1 MRNQKRF
8 LILFFRESAAAAK
21 ARADTPL
28 LPRDDPVASS
38 HLQLTSGAPA
48 RDASPASSLSLFDP
62 DLLPDPSGVSRA
74 ELDLRAATAAF
85 CRRGREEEEE
95 GTDGAV
101 VLRRRLEERERVVL
115 EQEEA
120 LRECGRE
127 IQRLRA
133 GAGEATI
140 K

>member
-1 MRNQKRF
+1 M
-8 LILFFRESAAAAK
+8 
-21 ARADTPL
+21 
-28 LPRDDPVASS
+28 ASS

-85 CRRGREEEEE
+85 CRRGREEED
-95 GTDGAV
+95 GTDAI
-101 VLRRRLEERERVVL
+101 VLRRRLEERERVIL

-133 GAGEATI
+133 GGGGESTL

>member
-1 MRNQKRF
+1 M
-8 LILFFRESAAAAK
+8 
-21 ARADTPL
+21 
-28 LPRDDPVASS
+28 ASS

-95 GTDGAV
+95 EEGTDGSV
-101 VLRRRLEERERVVL
+101 VLRRRLGERERVIL

>member
-1 MRNQKRF
+1 M
-8 LILFFRESAAAAK
+8 
-21 ARADTPL
+21 
-28 LPRDDPVASS
+28 ASS

-85 CRRGREEEEE
+85 CRRGREEEE

-101 VLRRRLEERERVVL
+101 VLRRRLEERERVIL

>member
-1 MRNQKRF
+1 M
-8 LILFFRESAAAAK
+8 
-21 ARADTPL
+21 
-28 LPRDDPVASS
+28 ASS

-85 CRRGREEEEE
+85 CRRGREEED
-95 GTDGAV
+95 GTDAI
-101 VLRRRLEERERVVL
+101 VLRRRLEERERVIL

-120 LRECGRE
+120 LMECGRE

-133 GAGEATI
+133 GAGESTI